1 MLRTRHRERLLL
13 DACIEA
19 KQPFIVD
26 NTNATLAE
34 RRTYME
40 AARQA
45 GFLII
50 GFYFES
56 RVAPALERNEAR
68 GASIPA
74 RGILGTAARLE
85 RPALS
90 EGFDRLH
97 YVRLIDGKFDVQEW
111 IDEV

>member
-26 NTNATLAE
+26 NTNATIAE
-34 RRTYME
+34 RRTYIE

-45 GFLII
+45 DFLVI
-50 GFYFES
+50 GYYFES
-56 RVAPALERNEAR
+56 RVGPALERNEAR
-68 GASIPA
+68 GASVPSK
-74 RGILGTAARLE
+74 GILGTAARLE
-85 RPALS
+85 RPELS
-90 EGFDRLH
+90 EGFDALH
-97 YVRLIDGKFDVQEW
+97 YVRLVDGKFDVQEW